1 MYRGEIL
8 GEIKIVVLLNPG
20 VVVSDRVT
28 WVPENYLGSEELLYN
43 TWAPESYL
51 GSEELHASEEF
62 HWSITWVPKSYM
74 LAKSYMGV

>member
-8 GEIKIVVLLNPG
+8 GEIKIEVLLNPG

-28 WVPENYLGSEELLYN
+28 WVPEN
-43 TWAPESYL
+43 YL